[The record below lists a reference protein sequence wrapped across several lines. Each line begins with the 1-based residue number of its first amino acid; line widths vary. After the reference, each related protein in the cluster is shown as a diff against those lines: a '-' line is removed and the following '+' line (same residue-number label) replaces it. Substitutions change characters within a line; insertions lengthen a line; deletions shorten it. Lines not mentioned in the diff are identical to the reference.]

1 MLADTPLSLVTIRK
15 IFLYVISAVYFGE
28 AALALWDPQSAAEL
42 VGYRIL
48 RVDGLSEFRA
58 VYLGMWS
65 VLGVVA
71 FIAARRAH
79 EPLLGDV
86 VACLIVGEAVARVLS
101 VALDGAPG
109 SISFLHIAMETAP
122 IAVLLIRPRTLRQ
135 ADAVA

>member
-1 MLADTPLSLVTIRK
+1 MLTDAPLDRVTIRK

-28 AALALWDPQSAAEL
+28 AVLALWDPQS
-42 VGYRIL
+42 
-48 RVDGLSEFRA
+48 

-65 VLGVVA
+65 VLGVVS

-109 SISFLHIAMETAP
+109 SISFVHIAMETAP
-122 IAVLLIRPRTLRQ
+122 IAVLLIRPPALQR